1 MNSSSHSPPL
11 PGASAA
17 GDRETAT
24 ARRVIALLT
33 IVVIGAV
40 TVVLFAFPHRVAP
53 RVDGPDALATVN
65 AALNAGAT
73 LCLVLGFVFIK
84 QKRID
89 RHRLMM
95 STAFVLSS
103 VFLVTYLV
111 HHARVG
117 SVRFEGTGWVR
128 AVYFSV
134 LVPHVL
140 LAAVIV
146 PLALA
151 TIHRGWTMSV
161 ERHRAF
167 ARKTLP
173 LWLYV
178 SASGVL
184 LYFMLYY

>member
-1 MNSSSHSPPL
+1 
-11 PGASAA
+11 
-17 GDRETAT
+17 
-24 ARRVIALLT
+24 LT
-33 IVVIGAV
+33 FVVIGAV
-40 TVVLFAFPHRVAP
+40 AAVLFAFPHRIAP
-53 RVDGPDALATVN
+53 HVDGPDALATVN

-73 LCLVLGFVFIK
+73 VCLVLGFVFIK
-84 QKRID
+84 QKRIE
-89 RHRLMM
+89 RHRAMM
-95 STAFVLSS
+95 SAAFVLSS

-117 SVRFEGTGWVR
+117 SVKFDGVGWVR
-128 AVYFSV
+128 TVYFAV
-134 LVPHVL
+134 LVPHVV

-151 TIHRGWTMSV
+151 TIHRGWTMNV

-167 ARKTLP
+167 AKKTLP